1 MITKAIL
8 SFAMAVSLCGCLLP
22 IPTTLHVR
30 GYVLDARTK
39 KPVAGARVTIEDHP
53 QATAMTKNDG
63 SFDIPA
69 ETHWGF
75 IVPPQEP
82 VGLPDTVVVTKIS
95 YRPKTTRCSYEG
107 CKIVLERE

>member
-1 MITKAIL
+1 MIAKAIL
-8 SFAMAVSLCGCLLP
+8 PFAIAVSLCGCLLP

-30 GYVLDARTK
+30 GYVLDAGTN
-39 KPVAGARVTIEDHP
+39 KPLSGARVTIKDHP
-53 QATAMTKNDG
+53 KATVFTATDG

-82 VGLPDTVVVTKIS
+82 VGLPDTVVVTKGG
-95 YRPKTTRCSYEG
+95 YRPKTTRCSYEE
-107 CKIVLERE
+107 CKIMLERE